1 MFHFARFATLLL
13 FIGVI
18 GAFGVANAKEPSSWF
33 VGAGGGYGA
42 TNIDRLYSASAKSGG
57 IGVTWA
63 AGTWIDQVDTHYK
76 SWGLAFEALV
86 GYKHFLNDYLGLRYY
101 ANVAGQFY
109 KNPIFSNDKTKL
121 GVLDYTINADLLINF
136 YNGESFTLG
145 IFGGFGVGGAHFDSP
160 ELGRYENYYGAAKDS
175 TTYTQY
181 EFDGVGEIWRNY
193 VSATI
198 NAGVRINIFQSLRGS
213 GHLMCSVNNGRRQCR
228 SASNNYLE
236 HSLEVGAK
244 FPLLTYKPTTDAE
257 VMGKYCSTAMG
268 DNPNLNGAYLCA
280 HMRHSYEIKTP
291 YRFTIRYIIAF

>member
-1 MFHFARFATLLL
+1 MFYFVRFAIAL
-13 FIGVI
+13 FFV
-18 GAFGVANAKEPSSWF
+18 GALHCALNAKEPSSWF
-33 VGAGGGYGA
+33 VGAGGGYGQTA
-42 TNIDRLYSASAKSGG
+42 IDRLYSASAKSGG

-109 KNPIFSNDKTKL
+109 KNPIFSNDKNTL

-136 YNGESFTLG
+136 YDSQSFTFG

-160 ELGRYENYYGAAKDS
+160 ELNRYENYYGGAKDS

-181 EFDGVGEIWRNY
+181 EFAGVGEVWRNY

-213 GHLMCSVNNGRRQCR
+213 GHIICGAGIDGRRSCR
-228 SASNNYLE
+228 SPSQNSLE
-236 HSLEVGAK
+236 HSIEVGAK

-257 VMGKYCSTAMG
+257 IMGKYCSTAMG
-268 DNPNLNGAYLCA
+268 DNPNLNGQYLCA
-280 HMRHSYEIKTP
+280 HLRASYEIKTP
-291 YRFTIRYIIAF
+291 YRFMIRYIIAF